1 MSHHFSAAA
10 RDELLHAAQWY
21 LEDGGSVVAE
31 RYEWAVKRALEL
43 LERMPK
49 IGRPAYPEV
58 RVWALKRFPYTLV
71 YRVQGEEIT
80 VVAVAHQS
88 REPGYWIGRSLD

>member
-1 MSHHFSAAA
+1 VSHRFSEVA

-31 RYEWAVKRALEL
+31 RFEWAVKRALEL

-49 IGRPAYPEV
+49 IGRPAYPGA
-58 RVWALKRFPYTLV
+58 RV
-71 YRVQGEEIT
+71 
-80 VVAVAHQS
+80 
-88 REPGYWIGRSLD
+88 